1 MKLRRPVKFLL
12 GVVIVGVALV
22 AIVALS
28 IVIDGAIGG
37 GRVDEFTN
45 TEIRVGGVDGS
56 VIRGYVAVPDGPGPH
71 PAVIMVHEFFGLRP
85 SIIEKA
91 DLLASDGYLVV
102 APDLYR
108 GASTGWIPRA
118 IVLSATVDQR
128 RVITDLDAVFAWLRD
143 RDDVVLD
150 SIGLVGFCFGGRHG
164 MRYALDNPDL
174 AAVAVFYGA
183 VPQSVADLGAFE
195 TPVLGVFGR
204 RDRSIPVDEVKRFES
219 ALRERGVSHRITIY
233 DDVGHAFVTGAEAI
247 AAGGAAGA
255 AWNELRVFFGEK
267 LAGSSA
273 TVR

>member
-1 MKLRRPVKFLL
+1 MVFT
-12 GVVIVGVALV
+12 VVVFV
-22 AIVALS
+22 S
-28 IVIDGAIGG
+28 IVIDAAVGG
-37 GRVDEFTN
+37 GRVARLTN
-45 TEIRVGGVDGS
+45 ADITVADADPA

-71 PAVIMVHEFFGLRP
+71 PAVIMVHEFFGLRQ

-118 IVLSATVDQR
+118 IVLSSTVDEE
-128 RVITDLDAVFAWLRD
+128 RVISDLDAVFAWLRE
-143 RDDVVLD
+143 RDDVLHD

-164 MRYALDNPDL
+164 MRYALGNHDL

-183 VPQSVADLGAFE
+183 VPRSVDQLGSFE

-204 RDRSIPVDEVKRFES
+204 RDRSIPVRDVLDFEA
-219 ALRERGVSHRITIY
+219 ALRERGVSHRISIY
-233 DDVGHAFVTGAEAI
+233 DDVGHAFITGADAI

-267 LAGSSA
+267 LSTSPDA
-273 TVR
+273 VR

>member
-1 MKLRRPVKFLL
+1 MRIVL
-12 GVVIVGVALV
+12 GVVIVGVSFA
-22 AIVALS
+22 AIVAVS
-28 IVIDGAIGG
+28 IVIDAAIGG
-37 GRVDEFTN
+37 GRVEELTN
-45 TEIRVGGVDGS
+45 TDISIAGANGA

-71 PAVIMVHEFFGLRP
+71 PAVIMVHEFFGLRR

-91 DLLASDGYLVV
+91 DLLASDGYVV
-102 APDLYR
+102 IAPDLYR

-118 IVLSATVDQR
+118 IVLSATVDR
-128 RVITDLDAVFAWLRD
+128 NRVITDLDAAFAWLRD
-143 RDDVVLD
+143 RDDVARD

-164 MRYALDNPDL
+164 MRYALENPDL

-183 VPQSVADLGAFE
+183 VPQSVEELGSFE

-204 RDRSIPVDEVKRFES
+204 RDRSIPLDGVERFAS
-219 ALRERGVSHRITIY
+219 ALSEIGVSHRVTIY

-267 LAGSSA
+267 LSGSPA